1 MTALAQTSWK
11 RARFSPRWAVVI
23 GLLGGLVSCGGGAKA
38 PTESMARFNAALCPA
53 PPRVDT
59 SRPLDPNLDG
69 VKGNVALL
77 SRTVTST
84 RGVRIAVTFRND
96 GQHGITLSLP
106 RGAFTLGGFS
116 LVDHDCRPVPYA
128 QSTTAHALG
137 YGNSGP
143 MPLNIG
149 ESATID
155 SSLDDLAPGLV
166 LPPGIYAIRLELKME
181 PVSAVVRG
189 GTILSDWAL
198 FAVVPATK

>member
-1 MTALAQTSWK
+1 
-11 RARFSPRWAVVI
+11 
-23 GLLGGLVSCGGGAKA
+23 
-38 PTESMARFNAALCPA
+38 MARFNAALCPA
-53 PPRVDT
+53 APRVDT

-69 VKGNVALL
+69 VKGNLSLL

-84 RGVRIAVTFRND
+84 RGVRIALTFTNG

-106 RGAFTLGGFS
+106 RGAFTLAGFS
-116 LVDHDCRPVPYA
+116 LVDSDCRPVPYA
-128 QSTTAHALG
+128 QSVTAHALA

-155 SSLDDLAPGLV
+155 SSLDDLAPRLA
-166 LPPGIYAIRLELKME
+166 LPPGIYAIRLALKID

-189 GTILSDWAL
+189 ATIVSDWAL
-198 FAVVPATK
+198 FAVVPAAQ